1 MILFRHPCI
10 RTLDPLHPVVDGM
23 LVQGDTVLEVA
34 PYAQLREQ
42 VDSSVPEVQLPGE
55 CVLPGFNDAHVHTW
69 KVGQLR
75 TTTLDLRGVRSK
87 EELFELLRQF
97 ASLRPPGTW
106 VLARGYNEALF
117 SKPEHPTRLELDRCV
132 PHHPLWVI
140 RTCAHMGAANTQAI
154 RMAGITTAMVP
165 PVGGNIVLDAKGE
178 LSGLFQETA
187 MGLIQRMIPA
197 PTLSEYESWIR
208 GGQQAQLEYGI
219 TSATDPAVHP
229 ELLEAYRNL
238 EGRGEL
244 LNRHALLAI
253 RRPDGGTIDYPIPVP
268 SYSRWLRVDGVK
280 SFADGGLSGAT
291 AALSVSYRHANT
303 KGILRFTED
312 TLYRL
317 LLPAHREGFRIGIH
331 AIGDAAIEQVLTV
344 YERLYRESPGVP
356 HRIEHFGLPSPL
368 HLQRAAR
375 LGLNLVP
382 QAIFIRELGKNFRAY
397 LPETWWDRPYPIRS
411 MVESGCN
418 TALSSDAPVVFDF
431 NPLQGMQTACTRLDA
446 SGNLHSVS
454 EALTVSQAVQAYTIA
469 GAVASGDGENRGA
482 LSKGK
487 LADFVVLSADPYK
500 VPVSELSSV
509 TIVQTWV
516 GGECRYQS
524 ATDQNTSGE
533 QS

>member
-10 RTLDPLHPVVDGM
+10 RTLDPTQPVVDGL

-34 PYAQLREQ
+34 PYAQLRDQ

-75 TTTLDLRGVRSK
+75 TTILDLRGVQTK
-87 EELFELLRQF
+87 EELFERLRQF
-97 ASLRPPGTW
+97 AVLRPHGTW
-106 VLARGYNEALF
+106 LLARGYNEALF
-117 SKPEHPTRLELDRCV
+117 SKAEHPNRLELDRCV
-132 PHHPLWVI
+132 PDHPVWVM
-140 RTCAHMGAANTQAI
+140 RTCAHMGVANTKAL
-154 RMAGITTAMVP
+154 RLAGISSAMVP
-165 PVGGNIVLDAKGE
+165 PVGGHIVLDSKGE
-178 LSGLFQETA
+178 LTGLLQETA

-208 GGQQAQLEYGI
+208 SGQQAQLEYGI

-268 SYSRWLRVDGVK
+268 SNSRWLRVDGVK
-280 SFADGGLSGAT
+280 AFADGGLSGAT
-291 AALSVSYRHANT
+291 AALSVFYRHSNT
-303 KGILRFTED
+303 KGILRFNED

-344 YERLYRESPGVP
+344 YERLYRESRGVA
-356 HRIEHFGLPSPL
+356 HRIEHFGLPTQQ

-375 LGLNLVP
+375 MGLNLIP
-382 QAIFIRELGKNFRAY
+382 QAIFIRELGKNFHAY
-397 LPETWWDRPYPIRS
+397 LPKNWWERPYPIRS

-446 SGNLHSVS
+446 SGNLHTES
-454 EALTVSQAVQAYTIA
+454 EALSISQAVQAYTVA
-469 GAVASGDGENRGA
+469 GAMASGDGDNRGV

-487 LADFVVLSADPYK
+487 LADFVALSADPYNI
-500 VPVSELSSV
+500 PASELSSV
-509 TIVQTWV
+509 TVLQTWV

-524 ATDQNTSGE
+524 AMQKNSSGE
-533 QS
+533 QT